1 MRGVLREYSDED
13 ASKPL
18 AAIVPALKKN
28 PAARLLINEII
39 LPTLVISDTDSKN
52 NKPVSDYIPSQQSSC
67 VDMAHMMTMNT
78 WTMFGGKERTF
89 EEMKSVI
96 EKAGLRIDKF
106 YKFRTFTVMIECCV
120 AE

>member
-13 ASKPL
+13 AIKPL
-18 AAIVPALKKN
+18 AAVVPALKKN

-39 LPTLVISDTDSKN
+39 LPTLVISDADTK
-52 NKPVSDYIPSQQSSC
+52 NKPISDCIPSQQSSC
-67 VDMAHMMTMNT
+67 IDMAHMMTMNT

-96 EKAGLRIDKF
+96 ETAGLRIDKF
-106 YKFRTFTVMIECCV
+106 YK
-120 AE
+120 